1 MRRLTAFSIL
11 DCDEI
16 KEEVHHRQIEDI
28 FNKILKLKINECE
41 YEIRKIDDYH
51 SKNFQSEKING
62 EVEDFE
68 HILERQD
75 FKNGVDV
82 FLDQDKNI
90 IFKVYGQGYE
100 YKGKHH
106 LLETDVIMRFKDS
119 DKAKVSEL
127 FDKELK
133 QSKKSKDISL

>member
-1 MRRLTAFSIL
+1 MRRLTVFSIL

-41 YEIRKIDDYH
+41 YEIRKVDDYH

-75 FKNGVDV
+75 FKNGVDI

-106 LLETDVIMRFKDS
+106 LLETYVIMRFKDS

-127 FDKELK
+127 FDKDLK

>member
-1 MRRLTAFSIL
+1 MKRLTAFSVL

-16 KEEVHHRQIEDI
+16 KEEVHHRQIETI
-28 FNKILKLKINECE
+28 FNMILKLEINECE
-41 YEIRKIDDYH
+41 YEIRKVDDYH
-51 SKNFQSEKING
+51 SKNFVPEKFSG
-62 EVEDFE
+62 AVEGFQN
-68 HILERQD
+68 ILERQD

-100 YKGKHH
+100 YKGEHR
-106 LLETDVIMRFKDS
+106 LLETDVIMRFNDS
-119 DKAKVSEL
+119 DKDKVSEL
-127 FDKELK
+127 FNKDLK

>member
-1 MRRLTAFSIL
+1 MKRLTAFSVL
-11 DCDEI
+11 DCYEI

-28 FNKILKLKINECE
+28 FNKILKLEINECE
-41 YEIRKIDDYH
+41 YEIRKVDDYY

>member
-1 MRRLTAFSIL
+1 MRILTAFSIL

-41 YEIRKIDDYH
+41 YEIRKVDDYH

-127 FDKELK
+127 FDKDLK

>member
-41 YEIRKIDDYH
+41 YEIRKVDDYH

-82 FLDQDKNI
+82 FLDQDKNF

-119 DKAKVSEL
+119 DKDKVSEL
-127 FDKELK
+127 FDKDLK